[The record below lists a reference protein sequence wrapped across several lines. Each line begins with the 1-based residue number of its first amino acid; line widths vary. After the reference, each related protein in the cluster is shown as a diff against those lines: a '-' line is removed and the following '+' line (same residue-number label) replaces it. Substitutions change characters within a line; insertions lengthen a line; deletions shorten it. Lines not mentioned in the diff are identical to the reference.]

1 MITII
6 HGDNI
11 VESRKHF
18 SEIKA
23 KYSSPKSFD
32 GASVS
37 LTDMVLAVEG
47 GDLFDSNK
55 TVFIEDFLSKRK
67 ESKEQNDIVELLNKT
82 QANIFLW
89 EGKNL
94 GKKQLGFFPK
104 AKITP
109 FLLPQ
114 ILFSFLDNIKPG
126 NNAQILKLFHNLL
139 EQSEAELIFFMII
152 RQFRLML
159 SHSKPSV
166 ESQNQIDEIKKMAPW
181 QASKIKK
188 QSSYFSQEQLIF
200 LYKKLSDIDLNQKT
214 GSLPYSLT
222 QSVDFFLSGI

>member
-1 MITII
+1 MIII

-11 VESRKHF
+11 VESRKYF

-32 GASVS
+32 GTSVS
-37 LTDMVLAVEG
+37 LTDLILAVEG
-47 GDLFDSNK
+47 GNLFDSDK

-67 ESKEQNDIVELLNKT
+67 ESQEQNDIVELLNKT
-82 QANIFLW
+82 QANVFLW

-104 AKITP
+104 AKVTP

-114 ILFSFLDNIKPG
+114 MLFSFLDNIKPG
-126 NNAQILKLFHNLL
+126 NSTQSVKLFHTIL

-152 RQFRLML
+152 RQFRLL
-159 SHSKPSV
+159 LALYN
-166 ESQNQIDEIKKMAPW
+166 ESEDQIEELKRMAPW
-181 QASKIKK
+181 QKSKLKK
-188 QSSYFSQEQLIF
+188 QAGFFPKDRLLS
-200 LYKKLSDIDLNQKT
+200 LYKKLSDIDLSIKV

-222 QSVDFFLSGI
+222 QSVDFFLSEI